1 MAPEQHWRD
10 ALLSC
15 LTFPILNV
23 LQKSP
28 RLVMRQRHPS

>member
-1 MAPEQHWRD
+1 MAPELHWGD

-28 RLVMRQRHPS
+28 RLVMHQRHPS